1 MSLQS
6 VKYES
11 RGWYI
16 TVQESNK
23 NKIRGQVPSS
33 QNELFEVLTIYGSTF
48 ALKAYNARATAD
60 SGSGDVISSSE
71 DCFLGFSISDGRP
84 DCYNST
90 DSVET
95 HLLFL
100 DAGLL

>member
-23 NKIRGQVPSS
+23 HKIRGNIPSS
-33 QNELFEVLTIYGSTF
+33 RNELFEVVPIYGSTF

-60 SGSGDVISSSE
+60 SGSGDASVGSD
-71 DCFLGFSISDGRP
+71 DCFVGFSISDGRP
-84 DCYNST
+84 DCYSST
-90 DSVET
+90 DRVET